1 MDVKAKLYL
10 VSGEGEKFMG
20 IGVLWLLQQ
29 IEESGS
35 LRAAAGS
42 MGISYSKA
50 YNMVKNLEHQIGVPV
65 IERKR
70 GGADHEGSSL
80 TRFGQQFVVLY
91 DEFQTEAKR
100 RLVEPFDVFSREFQ
114 ALLSEFAHTDKE

>member
-20 IGVLWLLQQ
+20 IGVLWLLRQ
-29 IEESGS
+29 IDASGS
-35 LRAAAGS
+35 LRAAAAR

-50 YNMVKNLEHQIGVPV
+50 YTMVKNLEHQIGVPV

-70 GGADHEGSSL
+70 GGADHEGSTL
-80 TRFGQQFVVLY
+80 TRFGQRFVALY
-91 DEFQTEAKR
+91 DEFQTEAKQ
-100 RLVEPFDVFSREFQ
+100 RLVEPFAVFSREFQ
-114 ALLSEFAHTDKE
+114 SLLSEFAHIDKE